1 MSTISTFEQIGRD
14 CFPGLRVSTVWLQPG
29 EYETIIFHRLPNGLC
44 AEELYCERYATRE
57 AVRPRRPR
65 TMTELEA
72 IRIVYNLAV
81 KLLRLP
87 VEDNELDA
95 LFKVREMVK

>member
-1 MSTISTFEQIGRD
+1 
-14 CFPGLRVSTVWLQPG
+14 
-29 EYETIIFHRLPNGLC
+29 
-44 AEELYCERYATRE
+44 
-57 AVRPRRPR
+57 
-65 TMTELEA
+65 MTELEA

-87 VEDNELDA
+87 VGDDELDA

>member
-1 MSTISTFEQIGRD
+1 
-14 CFPGLRVSTVWLQPG
+14 
-29 EYETIIFHRLPNGLC
+29 
-44 AEELYCERYATRE
+44 
-57 AVRPRRPR
+57 
-65 TMTELEA
+65 MTELEA